1 MLNNIHWKKGFKA
14 ISQLGSVDSTST
26 IVEIISSF
34 NGDSRERQMREWAN
48 TEAGLRYI
56 KGERLVYDEYKDK
69 ENSLG
74 QALYYL
80 NDGVGDLVPRNIRG
94 ATPREA
100 WGLWNVDTHDISHV
114 ITGYGTDGLGEIL
127 RAEHAKAY
135 EGRGWMVVRLVVKLR
150 FWTPYFFKNPK
161 LFFRWRKQL
170 KEARVNGKKATPY
183 LYENWFEYLER
194 DLDAIRRYQHITPPS
209 LYT

>member
-34 NGDSRERQMREWAN
+34 NGDSREKQMREWAN

-127 RAEHAKAY
+127 HAEHAKAY
-135 EGRGWMVVRLVVKLR
+135 EGRGWTVVRLVVKLR

-170 KEARVNGKKATPY
+170 KVARVDGKKATPY
-183 LYENWFEYLER
+183 LYENWFEYLDR